1 MSTQSPLLSIESFKV
16 SRGGVEV
23 VNVNRL
29 DIEKGS
35 HLTLIGPNGAGKSSL
50 LLAAAGLLKPSSGTI
65 RFRGERVSRNK
76 DMLDY
81 RRSTAC
87 IFQEALLFDTS
98 VYANISSGLRF
109 RKASRKDINEMV
121 NLQAERFGIAH
132 LLKRSARTLSGGEA
146 QRVSL
151 ARAFAVM
158 PDIIFMDEPFS
169 ALDKPT
175 RDTLIDD
182 FGKVLKETG
191 TTAVMVTH
199 DQDEALRLSTEI
211 AVMDKGIIVQRGAPV
226 DVMNHPENE
235 FIASFMGMESLIEGI
250 VKSSENNMIVGETA
264 NKQLAAIGR
273 AEPGERVLLGIR
285 PENIT
290 VSTSRDL
297 QTSARNVFAGTITRI
312 VPKSFYLKV
321 DIDCGFSLTAY
332 VTENSAAELMLK
344 EGSKV
349 TASFKATGVHVIK
362 KPVR

>member
-1 MSTQSPLLSIESFKV
+1 MRLQAPILSIRSFRV

-23 VNVNRL
+23 VNVEEL

-50 LLAAAGLLKPSSGTI
+50 LLAVAGLLEPSSGTI
-65 RFRGERVSRNK
+65 VFRGEKVSHNT

-98 VYANISSGLRF
+98 VSANIASGLRF
-109 RKASRKDINEMV
+109 RKATRHDINEMV
-121 NLQAERFGIAH
+121 NLQAERFGVAH

-169 ALDKPT
+169 SLDKPT
-175 RDTLIDD
+175 REVLIDD

-191 TTAVMVTH
+191 ATAVMVTH
-199 DQDEALRLSTEI
+199 DQDEALRLSTVI
-211 AVMDKGIIVQRGAPV
+211 AVMDKGEIVQKGAPV

-235 FIASFMGMESLIEGI
+235 FIASFMGMETLIEGI
-250 VKSSENNMIVGETA
+250 VKTSENNMIVVEA
-264 NKQLAAIGR
+264 SERQIEAIGK
-273 AEPGERVLLGIR
+273 AKPGEKVLLGIR
-285 PENIT
+285 PENVT
-290 VSTSRDL
+290 VSTS
-297 QTSARNVFAGTITRI
+297 QNMNTSARNVFSGIITRI
-312 VPKSFYLKV
+312 IPKSFYLKI
-321 DIDCGFSLTAY
+321 DIDCGFSLTAF
-332 VTENSAAELMLK
+332 VTENSAAELMLEEGK
-344 EGSKV
+344 EVSI
-349 TASFKATGVHVIK
+349 SFKATGVHVIK
-362 KPVR
+362 NQ

>member
-1 MSTQSPLLSIESFKV
+1 MSLQTPILSIKSFSV
-16 SRGGVEV
+16 ARGGVEV
-23 VNVNRL
+23 VNVDSL
-29 DIEKGS
+29 DIEKGT

-50 LLAAAGLLKPSSGTI
+50 LLAIAGLLKPSSGTI
-65 RFRGERVSRNK
+65 LFSGKQVSHNG

-98 VYANISSGLRF
+98 VSANIASGLRF
-109 RKASRKDINEMV
+109 RRATRQDINEMV
-121 NLQAERFGIAH
+121 NLQAERFGVAH

-175 RDTLIDD
+175 KEVLIDD

-191 TTAVMVTH
+191 ATAVMVTH

-211 AVMDKGIIVQRGAPV
+211 AVMDKGRIIQKGAPV

-235 FIASFMGMESLIEGI
+235 FIASFMGMETLIEGI
-250 VKSSENNMIVGETA
+250 VKSSENNMIIAEAA
-264 NKQLAAIGR
+264 NKQFVAIGR
-273 AEPGERVLLGIR
+273 AEPGEKVLLGIR
-285 PENIT
+285 PENII

-297 QTSARNVFAGTITRI
+297 NTSARNVFSGVITRI

-321 DIDCGFSLTAY
+321 DINCGFSLTAY
-332 VTENSAAELMLK
+332 VTEHSAAELALEEGK
-344 EGSKV
+344 EV
-349 TASFKATGVHVIK
+349 IASFKATGVHVIK
-362 KPVR
+362 NK

>member
-1 MSTQSPLLSIESFKV
+1 MSNQTPILSIKDFRV
-16 SRGGVEV
+16 ARGGVEV
-23 VNVNRL
+23 VNVSGL
-29 DIEKGS
+29 DIAKGS

-50 LLAAAGLLKPSSGTI
+50 LLAVAGLLKPSSGTI
-65 RFRGERVSRNK
+65 LFRGEKVSHNG

-98 VYANISSGLRF
+98 VSANISSGLRF
-109 RKASRKDINEMV
+109 RRASRKDINEMV
-121 NLQAERFGIAH
+121 ALQADRFGITH

-175 RDTLIDD
+175 RDALIDD
-182 FGKVLKETG
+182 FGRVLKETG
-191 TTAVMVTH
+191 ATAVMVTH

-211 AVMDKGIIVQRGAPV
+211 AVMDKGQIVQKGLPA

-235 FIASFMGMESLIEGI
+235 FIASFMGMETLIEGV
-250 VKSSENNMIVGETA
+250 VKSSENSIIVTEAAGMQIT
-264 NKQLAAIGR
+264 AIGR

-290 VSTSRDL
+290 VSTSKDL
-297 QTSARNVFAGTITRI
+297 STSARNVFPGVITHI

-321 DIDCGFSLTAY
+321 EIDCGFSVIAY
-332 VTENSAAELMLK
+332 VTEQSAAELALE
-344 EGSKV
+344 EGREV
-349 TASFKATGVHVIK
+349 IASFKATGVHVIK
-362 KPVR
+362 NR

>member
-1 MSTQSPLLSIESFKV
+1 MNLQTPILSIRGFSV
-16 SRGGVEV
+16 ARGGVEV
-23 VNVNRL
+23 VNVSSL
-29 DIEKGS
+29 DIERGS

-50 LLAAAGLLKPSSGTI
+50 LLAVAGLLKPSSGTI
-65 RFRGERVSRNK
+65 QFKGKEVSHNG
-76 DMLDY
+76 DMLGY

-98 VYANISSGLRF
+98 VEANISSGLRF
-109 RKASRKDINEMV
+109 RRAARKDINEMV

-158 PDIIFMDEPFS
+158 PDIVFMDEPFS
-169 ALDKPT
+169 SLDKPT
-175 RDTLIDD
+175 REVLIND

-191 TTAVMVTH
+191 ATAIMVTH

-211 AVMDKGIIVQRGAPV
+211 AVMDNGIIVQKGCPV

-235 FIASFMGMESLIEGI
+235 FIASFMGMETLIEGI
-250 VKSSENNMIVGETA
+250 VKSSENNMIIAEA
-264 NKQLAAIGR
+264 ADKNLAATGQ
-273 AEPGERVLLGIR
+273 AKPGEKILLGIR

-290 VSTSRDL
+290 VSTSRDIN
-297 QTSARNVFAGTITRI
+297 TSARNVFSGVITHI

-321 DIDCGFSLTAY
+321 EINCGFPLTAY
-332 VTENSAAELMLK
+332 VTEYSAAELALEEGK
-344 EGSKV
+344 EV
-349 TASFKATGVHVIK
+349 TASFKATGIHVIK
-362 KPVR
+362 NR